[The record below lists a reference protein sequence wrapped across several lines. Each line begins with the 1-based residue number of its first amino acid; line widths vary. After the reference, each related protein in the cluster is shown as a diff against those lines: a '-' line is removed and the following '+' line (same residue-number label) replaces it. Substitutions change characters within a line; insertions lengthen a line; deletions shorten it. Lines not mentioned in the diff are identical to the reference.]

1 MSLKAT
7 FIDGRSLA
15 ANGFEVFRC
24 EDPARREVLPDEFPM
39 RGWVNRLSEEIDS
52 SRLLPR

>member
-1 MSLKAT
+1 MFLQAM

-15 ANGFEVFRC
+15 ANGFQVFRC
-24 EDPARREVLPDEFPM
+24 EGPARREVLPDEFPM
-39 RGWVNRLSEEIDS
+39 RAWVNRLSEEIDS